1 MYQIITME
9 NHHLLWENKHHVAI
23 PKLIFLRAGHWRS
36 IAANS
41 PRSPIP
47 DVVKQ
52 AQFGCENRAG
62 YVDHHDN
69 VGIYIYI
76 YGNVS
81 GDILG
86 CTGLYWHMKQF

>member
-1 MYQIITME
+1 ME

-52 AQFGCENRAG
+52 AQFGCENRVG

-69 VGIYIYI
+69 VGRYIDIYIYI
-76 YGNVS
+76 YMGMYMGIHWDV
-81 GDILG
+81 LG
-86 CTGLYWHMKQF
+86 YTGI